1 MIFRSLRIVVAA
13 AADVADGGAG
23 GGTAA
28 AAAGAHCRL
37 EVLGQLLLVTVR
49 ERERAGAA
57 KQGLLIAHTQC
68 CAQ

>member
-1 MIFRSLRIVVAA
+1 MLLMVV
-13 AADVADGGAG
+13 V
-23 GGTAA
+23 

-57 KQGLLIAHTQC
+57 RQGLLIAHTQC
-68 CAQ
+68 GALREIVSEDT

>member
-13 AADVADGGAG
+13 AADVADGG
-23 GGTAA
+23 GGT
-28 AAAGAHCRL
+28 AAGAHCRL

-68 CAQ
+68 CAL